1 MTEKKVK
8 KEKPEPKALD
18 PRDLKNKINEMVDQ
32 LVVIES
38 ARDVIKEIQGY
49 LKSEYGLPSGVTR
62 ATAVAVFKRNRE
74 EIEEKNE
81 QVLSLVEL
89 CE

>member
-1 MTEKKVK
+1 MSESKPK

-18 PRDLKNKINEMVDQ
+18 PKDLKLKIDQIVDQ
-32 LVVIES
+32 LIVIES
-38 ARDVIKEIQGY
+38 ARDAIKEVQGY
-49 LKSEYGLPSGVTR
+49 LKTEYGLAAGITR
-62 ATAVAVFKRNRE
+62 ATAVAVFKRNKD